1 MNLEN
6 IKRIVEKNTLLLMY
20 EPGAGGDFLTALL
33 SVDPKI
39 NGSESS
45 IDFHDN
51 GRIKATKT
59 KTSVYVNKTVND
71 YEFYDGDNYF
81 ELLKSQLINDLLS
94 DLVTSK
100 SKYIS
105 KVHPYF
111 NDPTNL
117 EKLSSYIEN
126 NYRNSAK
133 VMLTRQRDICIQ
145 NHISKNCINEN
156 EIYYNDEWYGM
167 YDKLKSK
174 YDDIV
179 TISFENLITNPI
191 HTLKKIYTIMGYS
204 ESEITHNFSINEER
218 IKDIYVT
225 YMNNQTNIEHVERY
239 WT

>member
-6 IKRIVEKNTLLLMY
+6 IKRIVEKNTLVLMY
-20 EPGAGGDFLTALL
+20 EPGAGGDFVAALL
-33 SVDPKI
+33 SVDPKL
-39 NGSESS
+39 NGTNSE
-45 IDFHDN
+45 IEYHTN

-59 KTSVYVNKTVND
+59 KTSVYVNKTIND
-71 YEFYDGDNYF
+71 YEFYNGDNYF
-81 ELLKSQLINDLLS
+81 DILKSQLINDLLS

-105 KVHPYF
+105 KLHPYF

-126 NYRNSAK
+126 NYKNSAK
-133 VMLTRQRDICIQ
+133 IMLLRDREFSMK
-145 NHISKNCINEN
+145 NHINKNQIDEN
-156 EIYYNDEWYGM
+156 EIYYNKQWYDI
-167 YDKLKSK
+167 YSTLKENHS
-174 YDDIV
+174 DILSIKFSEV
-179 TISFENLITNPI
+179 IKNPI

-225 YMNNQTNIEHVERY
+225 YMNNQKNIEPVERY